1 MNVKVNESEEPVS
14 WIPGT
19 TNKSKIENLNRRL
32 HDQDKRII
40 ALERGLEAVLRKLEA
55 SDSPGAPGM
64 DEPGWFGVTE

>member
-40 ALERGLEAVLRKLEA
+40 ALERGLEAVLRRIEV
-55 SDSPGAPGM
+55 STSED

>member
-40 ALERGLEAVLRKLEA
+40 ALERGLEAVLRRMEA
-55 SDSPGAPGM
+55 STSPD
-64 DEPGWFGVTE
+64 DEPGWFGVDE